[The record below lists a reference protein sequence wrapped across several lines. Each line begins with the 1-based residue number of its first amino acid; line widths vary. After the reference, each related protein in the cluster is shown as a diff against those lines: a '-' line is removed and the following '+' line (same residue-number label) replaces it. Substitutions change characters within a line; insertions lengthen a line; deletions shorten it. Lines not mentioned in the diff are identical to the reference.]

1 MLPPVTI
8 RRYPPVTIRRIPPIG
23 KWLVRRG
30 TGLSTDVAG
39 VAEAR
44 PLRADARRNRDA
56 LLVAA
61 AAQFAERGVE
71 APLEDIA
78 RRACVG
84 IGTLYRHFPTR
95 DALIADVYRREV
107 DLLCG
112 GVDELLAT
120 LPADEA
126 LAEWMRRFV
135 GYVATKRGLA
145 VALKSMVND
154 NSDLFAQSRAHINES
169 MARLVH
175 AAVEARLVRADAD
188 PEDVLQAMSGFCMFR
203 QQTGWQEQAHRLV
216 NLLVDGLRF
225 GVANSGNP

>member
-1 MLPPVTI
+1 M
-8 RRYPPVTIRRIPPIG
+8 
-23 KWLVRRG
+23 
-30 TGLSTDVAG
+30 STEVE
-39 VAEAR
+39 EAR

-71 APLEDIA
+71 APLEEIA
-78 RRACVG
+78 RQAGVG

-112 GVDELLAT
+112 GVDELLAR

-145 VALKSMVND
+145 VALKAMVND
-154 NSDLFAQSRAHINES
+154 NSELFAQSRVHINES

-175 AAVEARLVRADAD
+175 AAVEAGLVRTDAD
-188 PEDVLQAMSGFCMFR
+188 PEDVLRGMSGFCLFSE
-203 QQTGWQEQAHRLV
+203 QAGWQEQAQRLV
-216 NLLVDGLRF
+216 TLLVDGLRF
-225 GVANSGNP
+225 GAVSSAKP